1 MIILI
6 TKTFTEKKKKKISKR
21 NNSQDWK
28 EKLKEAVTTETN
40 ASKSNEGGNG
50 AKKYRPR
57 PNKKKD
63 ARLAKL
69 HEDIGGVQRD
79 IDILNAEREL
89 RETKDKLNYLS
100 HPVPTVV
107 PKPEDT
113 RDRFEKFRDRAKE
126 KVKSKISDPK
136 FKKGAKIAG
145 LATLGTAATAGL
157 IAGGIKLKKKIDQER
172 SNKKIKEQIAE
183 NEE

>member
-1 MIILI
+1 M
-6 TKTFTEKKKKKISKR
+6 
-21 NNSQDWK
+21 
-28 EKLKEAVTTETN
+28 
-40 ASKSNEGGNG
+40 
-50 AKKYRPR
+50 
-57 PNKKKD
+57 
-63 ARLAKL
+63 
-69 HEDIGGVQRD
+69 
-79 IDILNAEREL
+79 
-89 RETKDKLNYLS
+89 
-100 HPVPTVV
+100 